1 MSLHTE
7 ATETILLSAK
17 LPEGT
22 SAFNVPDDMGCFDQE
37 QQNITSAAKEAFGCQ
52 EAKTTFKVVVKNGER
67 NIYEPSVMNK
77 DGAISVQWG
86 DLFVPVDKANTEFD
100 GYTGL
105 LTSGSYS
112 LKVRVLNIKPEEAKT
127 DTQKAYSKLA
137 KDARGGFL
145 NKAWKNGTIIELLAE
160 GFPTVKKLS
169 EVEPGTYD
177 VVEYKMG
184 GFDKYILKLANGT
197 WLRANTSLQSKLADY
212 DDMGVK
218 VSKEEPA
225 KLTIEVSTATTS
237 KGYPIFPVRLI
248 SFKNSSIPVFDF
260 TSF

>member
-1 MSLHTE
+1 MSLYTE

-22 SAFNVPDDMGCFDQE
+22 TTFNVPDDMACFDDE
-37 QQNITSAAKEAFGCQ
+37 QKAITHTAKEAFGC
-52 EAKTTFKVVVKNGER
+52 EAAKTTFKVVVKNGER

-77 DGAISVQWG
+77 DGVISVQWG
-86 DLFVPVDKANTEFD
+86 ELFTPVSKDTEFD

-105 LTSGSYS
+105 LTSGSFS
-112 LKVRVLNIKPEEAKT
+112 LKVRILNIKLEEAKNE
-127 DTQKAYSKLA
+127 TQKAYAKLA

-169 EVEPGTYD
+169 EMPAGVYE

-184 GFDKYILKLANGT
+184 GFDKYILRLADGT
-197 WLRANTSLQSKLADY
+197 WLRANTSLQNKLMDY
-212 DDMGVK
+212 DDLSVV
-218 VSKEEPA
+218 VSKDQPA
-225 KLTIEVSTATTS
+225 KLTIEVSTASTS
-237 KGYPIFPVRLI
+237 KGYPIIPVRLT
-248 SFKNSSIPVFDF
+248 SYKNSNIPQFDF
-260 TSF
+260 SLV